1 MVNIE
6 ERKLDIEEG
15 AKKKF
20 DIIGNFIGCK
30 PKIINGSIR
39 SIAKTN
45 ISYIEPHRIIYKDT
59 TFLFFNFTNEV
70 YIENLNN
77 KIRINEIESYMK
89 SIMSWLSNW
98 NVYNNDL

>member
-20 DIIGNFIGCK
+20 DIIGKFIGYK

-39 SIAKTN
+39 SIERTN
-45 ISYIEPHRIIYKDT
+45 ISYIEPHRIIYKDI
-59 TFLFFNFTNEV
+59 TFLFFNYTNEV
-70 YIENLNN
+70 YVENLNN
-77 KIRINEIESYMK
+77 KIKISEIESYMK
-89 SIMSWLSNW
+89 KLIS
-98 NVYNNDL
+98 